1 MGPTCYTV
9 TRIDGDYAVMV
20 SVEGIE
26 NTVAMALLP
35 PVSDEGVRLVWENFT
50 YRALA

>member
-1 MGPTCYTV
+1 MVPTCYTV

-20 SVEGIE
+20 TDGGIE

-35 PVSDEGVRLVWENFT
+35 PETDEGVRLVWENFT
-50 YRALA
+50 YRAAE